1 MVAATLVAVAAQ
13 DVDVINMAI
22 KTNSML
28 PDYQE
33 KQRLLFGEK
42 INSESLRHY
51 AQLFLQAGN
60 LTDAADF
67 FVKLTDNSGLEKVLQ
82 QAENDGDL
90 FLAER
95 TAALLKR
102 PLTPE
107 QYNKLGEQAVNL
119 GKSRFALQAFEK
131 AGNQL
136 RLTTVQAQLGDV

>member
-1 MVAATLVAVAAQ
+1 MIKLKKPAVPTIPADQVVAATLVAVAAQ

-82 QAENDGDL
+82 QAENDGPNH
-90 FLAER
+90 
-95 TAALLKR
+95 R
-102 PLTPE
+102 P
-107 QYNKLGEQAVNL
+107 G
-119 GKSRFALQAFEK
+119 SRYLPRRRRYQ
-131 AGNQL
+131 G
-136 RLTTVQAQLGDV
+136 